1 VEEEDRSCNAR
12 DVARRRGE
20 LNMNWWQS
28 KKRDADLERELRSD
42 LELEE
47 EEQREAGI
55 SDEEAHYAALRAF
68 GNPALIREQTSAVWS
83 WNWLESL
90 ARDLRFSVRTL
101 RRTPGFAVI
110 AILVM
115 ALGLGANVAMFTMVR
130 GVLLKPLP
138 FQDPDRLV
146 MLYESGLHEHDTA
159 GFNVAS
165 GGMYAEWKNQNR
177 SYSSLA
183 LAQGI
188 RVGLSGSGGQLPE
201 KLNSAL
207 FSWEMLRTLGVQPA
221 LGRDFT
227 LADDRPGANGTVLL
241 SWGLWKRRFGADPG
255 ILNQT
260 IFLDAQPYTVIG
272 VMPKWFDFPDSSTQ
286 LWTPVYHDKPEATMT
301 SFSSHMF
308 SVVGRLKTG
317 VSASQGVADLSVI
330 SERTHNA
337 HLNDPFIYR
346 NTRSRPLLE
355 HIVGEIKKPLY
366 LLLEATC
373 CLLLIACLNVAN
385 LQVARAA
392 TRRKEL
398 AIRTALGGSWLRLI
412 GERLMECLLLSAS
425 GGALGLL
432 LASAALHWL
441 TQTRDDMSRVESI
454 HMDGVVAAFTVGV
467 VVICAL
473 FSGLITAFSTSD
485 KRILGALR
493 EATRSVGASA
503 RPTLRKVLLT
513 LEVGLT
519 VILLVGAG
527 LLLKSYERLR
537 SADMGC
543 LTQDV
548 ITMHLGIPDAR
559 YATPA
564 QRANFYDMLLDRV
577 RALPGV
583 DAAGFATVVPGQGYQ
598 MDWSF
603 TIVEHPPLPQGS
615 GLYALSR
622 WADPKYFGA
631 MGIPILRGRTFD
643 AGKRLA
649 AANEVVISQSFA
661 GQFLPGED
669 PLGRHIH
676 VHGKDFVIV
685 GIVGDTRYAIGE
697 TSRPVQYYPLDA
709 GVENF
714 GTLVIRSSHNLE
726 QFALPVQRIV
736 SEMDSD
742 LPVSDVLTMNQLLG
756 KSTLDQSFNAALL
769 VAFAA
774 LSLVLAAVGLF
785 GVMSYIAAQRTT
797 EIGIRVALGAKREQ
811 VMRKMLLDGMRPAV
825 FGLVVG
831 LAASLEAGRL
841 MRDLLYEIKPLDPAV
856 YVAVAATLLAVA
868 AFACIVPAWRAS
880 RLDPMQALRAE

>member
-1 VEEEDRSCNAR
+1 MTWWQS
-12 DVARRRGE
+12 
-20 LNMNWWQS
+20 NWWQG

-47 EEQREAGI
+47 EEQRDAGI
-55 SDEEAHYAALRAF
+55 SEEEARYAALRAF
-68 GNPALIREQTSAVWS
+68 GNPTLIREQTSAVWS
-83 WNWLESL
+83 WDWLESL
-90 ARDLRFSVRTL
+90 ARDLRFSLRTL

-115 ALGLGANVAMFTMVR
+115 ALGIGANVALFTVVR

-138 FQDPDRLV
+138 FDDPDRLV
-146 MLYESGLHEHDTA
+146 MLYEAGLEKDGTP
-159 GFNVAS
+159 GFNVVA

-183 LAQGI
+183 LAKDI
-188 RVGLSGSGGQLPE
+188 RVGLSASGGQLPE

-207 FSWEMLRTLGVQPA
+207 FSSDMLRTLGVQPA

-227 LADDRPGANGTVLL
+227 EADDNLAANGTVLL
-241 SWGLWKRRFGADPG
+241 SWGLWKRRFGGDPG

-272 VMPKWFDFPDSSTQ
+272 VMPAWFDFPDPSTQ
-286 LWTPVYHDKPEATMT
+286 LWTPVYHDKPKDQMT
-301 SFSSHMF
+301 TLSNHQFR
-308 SVVGRLKTG
+308 VVGRLKPG

-330 SERTHNA
+330 SQRIHNE
-337 HLNDPFIYR
+337 HLNDPFVFQGA
-346 NTRSRPLLE
+346 RSRPLLE

-366 LLLEATC
+366 MLLGATF

-385 LQVARAA
+385 LLVARAA
-392 TRRKEL
+392 ARRKEL
-398 AIRTALGGSWLRLI
+398 AIRTALGGGWLRLI
-412 GERLMECLLLSAS
+412 GERLMECLLLSAA

-432 LASAALHWL
+432 LAFAALQWL
-441 TQTRDDMSRVESI
+441 TQTRHDMSRIESI
-454 HMDGVVAAFTVGV
+454 HIDGVVAAFTLGV
-467 VVICAL
+467 IAICAL
-473 FSGLITAFSTSD
+473 FSGLIAAFSISD
-485 KRILGALR
+485 KRILGVLH
-493 EATRSVGASA
+493 EATRSVGAGSA
-503 RPTLRKVLLT
+503 RPTLRKVLLA

-519 VILLVGAG
+519 VILLIGAG

-543 LTQDV
+543 LTQNV

-559 YATPA
+559 YPTPA
-564 QRANFYDMLLDRV
+564 QRANFYDALLDRV

-583 DAAGFATVVPGQGYQ
+583 DAAGFATVIPGQGYQ
-598 MDWSF
+598 MDWTF

-615 GLYALSR
+615 GQFALSR

-631 MGIPILRGRTFD
+631 IGIPILRGRTFD
-643 AGKRLA
+643 AAKRLE

-661 GQFLPGED
+661 NQFFPGED
-669 PLGRHIH
+669 PLGQHLH
-676 VHGKDFVIV
+676 VHEHDALIV

-697 TSRPVQYYPLDA
+697 PPLPVQYYPLDA
-709 GVENF
+709 GIENV
-714 GTLVIRSSHNLE
+714 GTLVIRSSHNPSHNLE

-736 SEMDSD
+736 SEMDPD

-769 VAFAA
+769 AAFAA

-811 VMRKMLLDGMRPAV
+811 VMRKMLLDGMRPAL
-825 FGLVVG
+825 FGLVAG
-831 LAASLEAGRL
+831 LAASLEAGQL

-856 YVAVAATLLAVA
+856 YAAVAATLLAVA

-880 RLDPMQALRAE
+880 RLDPMQALRSE

>member
-1 VEEEDRSCNAR
+1 
-12 DVARRRGE
+12 
-20 LNMNWWQS
+20 MNWWPINWWS

-42 LELEE
+42 LDLEE

-55 SDEEAHYAALRAF
+55 SQEDAHYAALRAF
-68 GNPALIREQTSAVWS
+68 GNPTLIREQTRAVWS

-90 ARDLRFSVRTL
+90 ARDLRFSLRTL
-101 RRTPGFAVI
+101 RRTPGFTVI

-115 ALGLGANVAMFTMVR
+115 ALGIGANVALFTVVR

-138 FQDPDRLV
+138 FDDPDRLV
-146 MLYESGLHEHDTA
+146 MLYEAGFQKDDTA
-159 GFNVAS
+159 GPNIVS
-165 GGMYAEWKNQNR
+165 GGAYAEWKNQNR
-177 SYSSLA
+177 SYRSLA

-201 KLNSAL
+201 KLKSAL
-207 FSWEMLRTLGVQPA
+207 FSWNMLRTLGVQPA

-227 LADDRPGANGTVLL
+227 EADDNPAASGTVLL
-241 SWGLWKRRFGADPG
+241 SWGLWKRRYGGDPA

-260 IFLDAQPYTVIG
+260 IDLDAQPFTVIG
-272 VMPKWFDFPDSSTQ
+272 VMPAWFDFPDPSTQ
-286 LWTPVYHDKPEATMT
+286 LWTPVYHDEPEDTMM
-301 SFSSHMF
+301 SFSNHMF
-308 SVVGRLKTG
+308 RVVGRLKPG

-330 SERTHNA
+330 SQRIHDE
-337 HLNDPFIYR
+337 HLNDPFVFR
-346 NTRSRPLLE
+346 SAQSRPLLE
-355 HIVGEIKKPLY
+355 HMVGEIKKPLY
-366 LLLEATC
+366 VLLEATC
-373 CLLLIACLNVAN
+373 CLLLIACLNVGN
-385 LQVARAA
+385 LLVARAA
-392 TRRKEL
+392 ARRKEL

-432 LASAALHWL
+432 LAFAALQWL
-441 TQTRDDMSRVESI
+441 RRTRPDMSRVESI
-454 HMDGVVAAFTVGV
+454 HIDGVVVAFTVGIIV
-467 VVICAL
+467 LCAL
-473 FSGLITAFSTSD
+473 FSGLIAAFSSSD
-485 KRILGALR
+485 KRILGALH
-493 EATRSVGASA
+493 EASRSVGGNSA
-503 RPTLRKVLLT
+503 RASLRKVLLA

-519 VILLVGAG
+519 VILLIGAG

-548 ITMHLGIPDAR
+548 ITMHLGLPDAR
-559 YATPA
+559 YPKPA
-564 QRANFYDMLLDRV
+564 QRANFYDALLDRV

-583 DAAGFATVVPGQGYQ
+583 DAAGFVTAVPGQDYSR
-598 MDWSF
+598 DSTF
-603 TIVEHPPLPQGS
+603 SIVEHPPLPQGS
-615 GLYALSR
+615 GLSALKR
-622 WADPKYFGA
+622 WADPNYFGA
-631 MGIPILRGRTFD
+631 MGIPILRGRTFN
-643 AGKRLA
+643 AGKRLD

-661 GQFLPGED
+661 GQYFPGED
-669 PLGRHIH
+669 PLDKHLRLRGQNA
-676 VHGKDFVIV
+676 VVV
-685 GIVGDTRYAIGE
+685 GIVGDTRNAIGE
-697 TSRPVQYYPLDA
+697 APRPVQYYPLDA
-709 GVENF
+709 GIENV

-736 SEMDSD
+736 SNMDHD

-769 VAFAA
+769 VAFAT

-825 FGLVVG
+825 FGLVAG
-831 LAASLEAGRL
+831 LAASLEAGQL

-856 YVAVAATLLAVA
+856 YAAVAATLLAVA

-880 RLDPMQALRAE
+880 RLDPMQALRTE

>member
-1 VEEEDRSCNAR
+1 MS
-12 DVARRRGE
+12 
-20 LNMNWWQS
+20 WWQNVRLQ
-28 KKRDADLERELRSD
+28 KKRDEDLARELRSD

-47 EEQREAGI
+47 EEQREGGI
-55 SDEEAHYAALRAF
+55 SEEEARCAALRAF
-68 GNPALIREQTSAVWS
+68 GNPTLIREQTLAVWS
-83 WNWLESL
+83 WNWPESL
-90 ARDLRFSVRTL
+90 VRDLRFSLRTL
-101 RRTPGFAVI
+101 RRTPGFTVI

-115 ALGLGANVAMFTMVR
+115 ALGIGANVALFTVVR

-138 FQDPDRLV
+138 FHDPGGLV
-146 MLYESGLHEHDTA
+146 MLYEA
-159 GFNVAS
+159 GFLAGDTTAFNVVS

-183 LAQGI
+183 LTKEI

-201 KLNSAL
+201 KLTSAL
-207 FSWEMLRTLGVQPA
+207 FSWDMLRTLGVQPA

-227 LADDRPGANGTVLL
+227 QADDNSGANGTVLL
-241 SWGLWKRRFGADPG
+241 SWGLWKRRFGGDPG

-260 IFLDAQPYTVIG
+260 IFLDAQAYTVIG
-272 VMPKWFDFPDSSTQ
+272 VMPSWFDFPDSSTQ
-286 LWTPVYHDKPEATMT
+286 LWTPVYHDRPEDQMT
-301 SFSSHMF
+301 SFSDHQF
-308 SVVGRLKTG
+308 RVVGRLKPG
-317 VSASQGVADLSVI
+317 VSASQGVADLSII
-330 SERTHNA
+330 SQRVHNE
-337 HLNDPFIYR
+337 HLNDPFVFPSAS
-346 NTRSRPLLE
+346 SRPLLE

-366 LLLEATC
+366 VLLEATC

-385 LQVARAA
+385 LLVARAA
-392 TRRKEL
+392 ARRKEL
-398 AIRTALGGSWLRLI
+398 AIRTALGGGWLRLI

-425 GGALGLL
+425 GGVLGLL
-432 LASAALHWL
+432 LAFAALHWL
-441 TQTRDDMSRVESI
+441 TQTRNDMSRVESI
-454 HMDGVVAAFTVGV
+454 HFDGVVAAFTVGV
-467 VVICAL
+467 VVLCAL
-473 FSGLITAFSTSD
+473 FSGLIAAFSSSN
-485 KRILGALR
+485 KGILGALH
-493 EATRSVGASA
+493 ETSRSVSASSA
-503 RPTLRKVLLT
+503 RATLRKVLLT

-559 YATPA
+559 YSTPA
-564 QRANFYDMLLDRV
+564 QRANFYDTLLDRV

-583 DAAGFATVVPGQGYQ
+583 DAAGFATFVPGQGYQ

-603 TIVEHPPLPQGS
+603 SIVEHPPLAQGS
-615 GLYALSR
+615 GLFALSR
-622 WADPKYFGA
+622 WADPKYFNA

-643 AGKRLA
+643 AGKRLDA
-649 AANEVVISQSFA
+649 ADEVVISQSFA
-661 GQFLPGED
+661 GQFFPGED
-669 PLGRHIH
+669 PLDRHIR
-676 VHGKDFVIV
+676 VRGKDFVIV
-685 GIVGDTRYAIGE
+685 GIVGDTRYDIGE
-697 TSRPVQYYPLDA
+697 IPRPVQYYPLDA
-709 GVENF
+709 GVENV
-714 GTLVIRSSHNLE
+714 GTLVIRSTHNLE

-736 SEMDSD
+736 SEMDHD

-756 KSTLDQSFNAALL
+756 KSTLDQSSNTALL
-769 VAFAA
+769 VAFAT

-811 VMRKMLLDGMRPAV
+811 VMQKMLLDGMRPAV

-856 YVAVAATLLAVA
+856 YAAVAATLLAVA